1 MAEKKIGWVQGEI
14 TTEHKRLLYLIAEY
28 TEYGKLLIKA
38 LPLKGIIF
46 KGIID
51 KIFDYDYAPISIVYI
66 NNSRRI
72 MNVSQE
78 GEDDL
83 NDLREFE
90 FLDKIRLATKEH
102 SFIYAFKVTEKGLD
116 FLKSVSDEDK
126 KITDSLILCECG
138 NKFEILVLDNSIFLN
153 CGNCNQTLD
162 TGIMEIEDV
171 AYDSKSYVLKTPLAK
186 KTKRGLGY
194 F

>member
-1 MAEKKIGWVQGEI
+1 MENQGNGSFKQEI
-14 TTEHKRLLYLIAEY
+14 TAEHKRLLYLIAEY
-28 TEYGKLLIKA
+28 TDYGKYLIKA

-51 KIFDYDYAPISIVYI
+51 NVFDYDYAPLSIVYI
-66 NNSRRI
+66 NNTRRI

-83 NDLREFE
+83 TDLREMD

-102 SFIYAFKVTEKGLD
+102 FFIYAYKVTKKGAK
-116 FLKSVSDEDK
+116 FLETITNGDK
-126 KITDSLILCECG
+126 EVTDLLIKCKCG

-153 CGNCNQTLD
+153 CDKDNVTLD

-171 AYDSKSYVLKTPLAK
+171 AYESKSHVIRTPLTK
-186 KTKRGLGY
+186 KDKRRLGFY
-194 F
+194 

>member
-1 MAEKKIGWVQGEI
+1 MENQKNGSFEEEI
-14 TTEHKRLLYLIAEY
+14 TTEHKRLLYLISEY
-28 TEYGKLLIKA
+28 TDYGKLLIKA

-51 KIFDYDYAPISIVYI
+51 QVFDYDYAPLSIVYI
-66 NNSRRI
+66 NNTRRI

-83 NDLREFE
+83 TDLREMD

-102 SFIYAFKVTEKGLD
+102 SFIYAYKVTKKGKK
-116 FLKSVSDEDK
+116 FLESISDEDK
-126 KITDSLILCECG
+126 KITDKLIKCECG

-153 CGNCNQTLD
+153 CGKDHITLD

-171 AYDSKSYVLKTPLAK
+171 AYQSKSHVIRTPLTK
-186 KTKRGLGY
+186 KDKRRLSY

>member
-1 MAEKKIGWVQGEI
+1 MSEDIKRNIQGEI

-28 TEYGKLLIKA
+28 TNYGKYLFKA

-51 KIFDYDYAPISIVYI
+51 EIFDYDYAPLSIVYI

-83 NDLREFE
+83 TDLREFDY
-90 FLDKIRLATKEH
+90 LDKIRLATKEH
-102 SFIYAFKVTEKGLD
+102 SFIYAYKVTKKGKKFLETVSEEEK
-116 FLKSVSDEDK
+116 KA
-126 KITDSLILCECG
+126 TNPLIYCECG
-138 NKFEILVLDNSIFLN
+138 NKFELLVLDNSIFLN
-153 CGNCNQTLD
+153 CGKDNVTLD

-171 AYDSKSYVLKTPLAK
+171 AYQSKSYVLKTPLTK
-186 KTKRGLGY
+186 KTKRGIG
-194 F
+194 FF